1 MKHTLSDIQ
10 NRFNEILTQNLHL
23 LNLCPNHEFVEVPMK
38 ILLALYGKV
47 PRFCENCYAM
57 SKINEDDVFSL
68 VSRYLEANGFTLVMN
83 HEKINLFF
91 TEGRKIMVYYSYL
104 DEVIGIIFYDES
116 MDFITSIMDSFCDLF
131 GKPKCSYTTC
141 KKIVGDD
148 FKVEKFASVPFD
160 DFDTDT
166 QDSKDNNDT
175 ATNYKGLIK
184 SLIE

>member
-68 VSRYLEANGFTLVMN
+68 VSRYLEANGFTLCN
-83 HEKINLFF
+83 
-91 TEGRKIMVYYSYL
+91 
-104 DEVIGIIFYDES
+104 ES
-116 MDFITSIMDSFCDLF
+116 
-131 GKPKCSYTTC
+131 
-141 KKIVGDD
+141 
-148 FKVEKFASVPFD
+148 
-160 DFDTDT
+160 
-166 QDSKDNNDT
+166 
-175 ATNYKGLIK
+175 
-184 SLIE
+184 